1 MKKAISLTLSTLF
14 ILLIIVLF
22 YLSYFGYETKKF
34 NNIIISQ
41 IKKNDQNL
49 DLNFEKISILLDI
62 KKSVFLQSLLIPRLV
77 I

>member
-1 MKKAISLTLSTLF
+1 MKKAIFLIFSVLF

-34 NNIIISQ
+34 NNVIISQ

-49 DLNFEKISILLDI
+49 DLNFEKIYNFIRY
-62 KKSVFLQSLLIPRLV
+62 KKN
-77 I
+77 

>member
-1 MKKAISLTLSTLF
+1 MKKAVFLIFSVFF

-49 DLNFEKISILLDI
+49 DLNFEKISILL
-62 KKSVFLQSLLIPRLV
+62 
-77 I
+77 